1 MHTLG
6 KVLLGFVA
14 VLAVV
19 ALVLTSMLYDARGSW
34 QQQVEERLA
43 TRADSTE
50 QLRQKKLLVNDLEAE
65 ANRRMMSWGRAWE
78 LGPDQ
83 IQLLDPNE
91 GIVGL
96 GIGLNSGLARR
107 EASQNKPLPTIH
119 LFGKG
124 EDGTS
129 SYIGAFRITAVEQ
142 DQASAQMIRRP
153 YPGETDQW
161 QAAAGMRVWEAIPS
175 NWRALSAE
183 LQAQTAIAMQDVQDH
198 QARLAT
204 QKLLV
209 AKSQEQRERRM
220 AQLNGNP
227 NPVEGAGQD
236 TIDGLVVSLRKE
248 ESARNQQLAELDQL
262 RHEYD
267 AKYNRLTELLE
278 ENRNLSGQLPQPS
291 SENGSPAGPAV
302 GGTQDPAARR

>member
-19 ALVLTSMLYDARGSW
+19 ALVLTSMLYDAQGAW
-34 QQQVEERLA
+34 QKRVEERLA
-43 TRADSTE
+43 TRADLEE
-50 QLRQKKLLVNDLEAE
+50 QLREKKLAVNDLEAE

-107 EASQNKPLPTIH
+107 EASQEKLLPTIH
-119 LFGKG
+119 LFGKN

-129 SYIGAFRITAVEQ
+129 NYIGAFRVTAVEQ
-142 DQASAQMIRRP
+142 DQASAQLIRRP

-161 QAAAGMRVWEAIPS
+161 QAAAGIRVWEAVPS
-175 NWRALSAE
+175 NWRALNAE
-183 LQAQTAIAMQDVQDH
+183 LQAQTAIAMQDVQDQ
-198 QARLAT
+198 QARLAA
-204 QKLLV
+204 QKRLV
-209 AKSQEQRERRM
+209 AKSQEQLARRM
-220 AQLNGNP
+220 AQLNGDP
-227 NPVEGAGQD
+227 DPVDGAGQD
-236 TIDGLVVSLRKE
+236 TIDGLVVALRKE
-248 ESARNQQLAELDQL
+248 ESVRNQQLAELDQL
-262 RHEYD
+262 RHEYN
-267 AKYNRLTELLE
+267 AKYNRLMELLE

-291 SENGSPAGPAV
+291 SENGNPAGPAV
-302 GGTQDPAARR
+302 GGTQSSTARR

>member
-19 ALVLTSMLYDARGSW
+19 ALVLTSMLYDAQGAW
-34 QQQVEERLA
+34 QKKVEGRLA

-50 QLRQKKLLVNDLEAE
+50 QLRQKKLVVNDLEAE

-78 LGPDQ
+78 LSPQ
-83 IQLLDPNE
+83 QVQLLDPNE

-96 GIGLNSGLARR
+96 GIVGLAQQ
-107 EASQNKPLPTIH
+107 EASPDKPLPTIH
-119 LFGKG
+119 LFGKN

-129 SYIGAFRITAVEQ
+129 NYIGAFRITAAEQ
-142 DQASAQMIRRP
+142 NQVSAQMIRRP

-161 QAAAGMRVWEAIPS
+161 QAAAGVRVWEAVPS
-175 NWRALSAE
+175 NWRALNAE
-183 LQAQTAIAMQDVQDH
+183 LQAQTAIALQDVQDQ

-220 AQLNGNP
+220 AELNGDP
-227 NPVEGAGQD
+227 DPVDGAGQD
-236 TIDGLVVSLRKE
+236 TIDGLVVALRKE

-262 RHEYD
+262 RHEYN
-267 AKYNRLTELLE
+267 AKYNRLMELLE
-278 ENRNLSGQLPQPS
+278 ENRTLSGQLPQPS
-291 SENGSPAGPAV
+291 SENGSPVGPAV
-302 GGTQDPAARR
+302 GGTQSSAARR

>member
-19 ALVLTSMLYDARGSW
+19 ALVLTSMLYDAQGAW
-34 QQQVEERLA
+34 QKRVEVRLA
-43 TRADSTE
+43 TRADSGE
-50 QLRQKKLLVNDLEAE
+50 QFRQKKLVVDDLEAE
-65 ANRRMMSWGRAWE
+65 ANRQMMSWGRAWE
-78 LGPDQ
+78 LSPQQ

-96 GIGLNSGLARR
+96 GIGGLDRQ
-107 EASQNKPLPTIH
+107 EASQDKPLPTIH
-119 LFGKG
+119 LFGKND
-124 EDGTS
+124 DGTS
-129 SYIGAFRITAVEQ
+129 NYIGAFRITAVEQ
-142 DQASAQMIRRP
+142 DQVSAQMIRRP

-161 QAAAGMRVWEAIPS
+161 QADAGVRVWEAVPS
-175 NWRALSAE
+175 NWRALNAE
-183 LQAQTAIAMQDVQDH
+183 LQAQTAIAMQDVQDQ

-209 AKSQEQRERRM
+209 AKSQEQLARRT
-220 AQLNGNP
+220 AQLNGDAD
-227 NPVEGAGQD
+227 PVDGGGQD
-236 TIDGLVVSLRKE
+236 TIDGLVVALRNE
-248 ESARNQQLAELDQL
+248 ESARNQQSAVLDQL

-278 ENRNLSGQLPQPS
+278 ENRKLSGQLPQPS
-291 SENGSPAGPAV
+291 LQNGSPAGPAL
-302 GGTQDPAARR
+302 GGTQNPAARR